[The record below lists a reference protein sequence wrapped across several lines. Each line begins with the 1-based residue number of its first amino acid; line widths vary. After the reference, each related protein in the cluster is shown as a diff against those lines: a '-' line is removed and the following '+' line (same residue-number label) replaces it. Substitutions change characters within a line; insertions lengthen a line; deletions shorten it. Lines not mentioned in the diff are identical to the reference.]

1 MPLRP
6 GIQRAFTVLV
16 ASFVATACFGKDPT
30 SPGVEVGT
38 FHVKA
43 NLESST
49 CGAPPN
55 PWEFDVKIN
64 RDGSTLYWIQGQ
76 LPVAGEVDRT
86 ARAKLDTSVTSQIRP
101 ADAAKK
107 LSACELQ
114 RKDTLDVLLAT
125 ADLRPAVDPVDVHSF
140 NGELQYTFAPTD
152 GSSCDDQLTASGGGY
167 DALPCVVKYSV
178 AGEMTKR
185 AD

>member
-6 GIQRAFTVLV
+6 SIQRGFTVLV

-43 NLESST
+43 NLTSST
-49 CGAPPN
+49 CGQPPN
-55 PWEFDVKIN
+55 PWEFDVRIN

-76 LPVAGEVDRT
+76 LPVAGDVDRT
-86 ARAKLDTSVTSQIRP
+86 ARAKLDTSITSQVRA

-107 LSACELQ
+107 LKACELE
-114 RKDTLDVLLAT
+114 RKDSLDVLLAT
-125 ADLRPAVDPVDVHSF
+125 ADGRAAVDPVDLHSF
-140 NGELQYTFAPTD
+140 NGELEYTFAPTD
-152 GSSCDDQLTASGGGY
+152 GSQCDDQLEASGGGY
-167 DALPCVVKYSV
+167 AALPCVVKYTV

-185 AD
+185 AE